1 MVERTVR
8 VFGGARIDTTDWPLV
23 LQDLPEEPVL
33 GPAATEMFAY
43 IEKVMRETFAA
54 GEKSFHVV
62 DLTRA
67 RTMADASGRKQAA
80 DFVTRNYGLAQAT
93 SLGTAF
99 VAPSAFARGLLT
111 AIFWLT
117 DPPVPQAFFA
127 ARDDAYRHAVRTLE
141 AGGVA
146 LPPRLLE
153 LRDSARVP
161 PPST

>member
-1 MVERTVR
+1 
-8 VFGGARIDTTDWPLV
+8 
-23 LQDLPEEPVL
+23 
-33 GPAATEMFAY
+33 
-43 IEKVMRETFAA
+43 MREAFVA
-54 GEKSFHVV
+54 GEKSFHVI

-67 RTMADASGRKQAA
+67 RKIANASGRKQAA
-80 DFVTRNYGLAQAT
+80 DFVTRTYGLAQAT

-99 VAPSAFARGLLT
+99 VTPSAFTRGLLT

-117 DPPVPQAFFA
+117 APPVPQAFFA

-141 AGGVA
+141 AGGVL

-153 LRDSARVP
+153 LRDGARIH